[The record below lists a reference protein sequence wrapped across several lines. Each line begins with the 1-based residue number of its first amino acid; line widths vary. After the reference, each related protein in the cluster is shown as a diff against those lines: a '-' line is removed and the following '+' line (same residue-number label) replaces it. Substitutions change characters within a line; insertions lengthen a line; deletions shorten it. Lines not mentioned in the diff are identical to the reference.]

1 MRLDSSRKGASAID
15 PTRPKAEQIE
25 ELRQAVRECYC
36 GLGPACPI
44 WLDMSPAERKACSSD
59 KRASAQLLWKH
70 GVRH

>member
-1 MRLDSSRKGASAID
+1 MPLDPSRKRASVID

-25 ELRQAVRECYC
+25 ELRQAVLACYC

-44 WLDMSPAERKACSSD
+44 WNEMSPAERKACSSD

-70 GVRH
+70 GVVH